1 MTDNLENEPEALKD
15 SKEAIKSVKR
25 TGYGDNTTPG
35 LPFAVQAQYIKDLSF
50 ENPNA
55 PEIYELMTRIK
66 PKMNINIDVGTH
78 KIEHPK
84 TENFY
89 EVFLTL
95 TAQAE
100 QRPEDMSEEEK
111 AALEKDGNRQPKT
124 VFLAEIVYAAA
135 VIIQDTPSEHH
146 HPILLAEVPRYL
158 FPTAR
163 EILGNLTQHGY
174 FPPLWIYP
182 VDFHAMYKERFGKK
196 AKESADAA

>member
-1 MTDNLENEPEALKD
+1 MTQNTESEAGKNTAE
-15 SKEAIKSVKR
+15 KGAKR
-25 TGYGDNTTPG
+25 AGYGDNTTPG

-100 QRPEDMSEEEK
+100 QRPEEMTEE
-111 AALEKDGNRQPKT
+111 EKDGNGKPKT

-135 VIIQDTPSEHH
+135 VIIQDVPTEHH

-174 FPPLWIYP
+174 FPPLWVYP

-196 AKESADAA
+196 AKEPADAA

>member
-1 MTDNLENEPEALKD
+1 MTDNPE
-15 SKEAIKSVKR
+15 SKPDPKETAKGAKR
-25 TGYGDNTTPG
+25 TGYGDDTTPG

-95 TAQAE
+95 TAKAE
-100 QRPEDMSEEEK
+100 QRPEDMAEEDK
-111 AALEKDGNRQPKT
+111 AAAEKDGQKDGKGQPKT

-135 VIIQDTPSEHH
+135 VIIRDTPAEHH

-174 FPPLWIYP
+174 FPPLWVYP